1 MSLRCGESLSSG
13 TGTYG
18 VRKRRTVFLF
28 QSGMKTY
35 GMAPILKN
43 ANQSLLDVIAFGN
56 LFGKVL
62 FLDLLLK
69 ILGML
74 TRESLG

>member
-1 MSLRCGESLSSG
+1 
-13 TGTYG
+13 
-18 VRKRRTVFLF
+18 
-28 QSGMKTY
+28 MKTY